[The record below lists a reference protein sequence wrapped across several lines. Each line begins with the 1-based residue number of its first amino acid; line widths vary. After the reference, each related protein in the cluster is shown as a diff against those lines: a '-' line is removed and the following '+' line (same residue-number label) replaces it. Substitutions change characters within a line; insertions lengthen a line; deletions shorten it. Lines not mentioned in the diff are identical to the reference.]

1 MGKKSSTW
9 NEIPSFPLVP
19 NSTPVHFEPLSCV
32 VVVRGIGGGRESG
45 LILLRS
51 SSLLDLSGYL
61 CCPSP
66 PVPSVCQSINKAKS
80 SNSQCA
86 DCRANL
92 GVEKSA
98 LEKPIP
104 TANPPPTHTYRIA
117 HPRRVGGVGYLLRT
131 YIRCLG
137 TCPKSL
143 FDGGTA

>member
-66 PVPSVCQSINKAKS
+66 VPSASVCQSINKAKS
-80 SNSQCA
+80 SNSQCSTM
-86 DCRANL
+86 L
-92 GVEKSA
+92 SGVMNGKIHGSEYSD
-98 LEKPIP
+98 LITSYMYEMRHPNQSVIEGP
-104 TANPPPTHTYRIA
+104 RGVLSTWVRLSGNP
-117 HPRRVGGVGYLLRT
+117 
-131 YIRCLG
+131 
-137 TCPKSL
+137 S
-143 FDGGTA
+143 